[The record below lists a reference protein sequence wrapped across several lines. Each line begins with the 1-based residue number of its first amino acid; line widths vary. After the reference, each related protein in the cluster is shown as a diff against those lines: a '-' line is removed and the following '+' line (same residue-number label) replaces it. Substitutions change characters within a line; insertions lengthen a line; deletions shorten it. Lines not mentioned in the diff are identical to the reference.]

1 MTDESSL
8 PISPRTLA
16 RLRAAL
22 AESPVIVELRLGEQA
37 EPERLFFY
45 HYELLV
51 DYLHRIARPG
61 DTITAWRFDATCTSD
76 NAVVRASA
84 LRVIADTES
93 DDSP

>member
-22 AESPVIVELRLGEQA
+22 AESPVIVELKLGDGT

-76 NAVVRASA
+76 NAVVRARA
-84 LRVIADTES
+84 LRATVDS
-93 DDSP
+93 DSEDSA